1 MSDDDMPPRRTSVE
15 GTPLKACEERA
26 AVVRLALAQAM
37 PYGQAGPSNT
47 DIMNKLESLMGAVAL
62 QEDLRVSQ
70 VETLESMRAVVADE
84 LTPILTELGAIK
96 EHGVSKSDVKD
107 VVEPMK
113 DQIAKLQ
120 LQVQS
125 LERGSSSLR
134 TSSRND
140 PAHLRLAF
148 TGFTDESLDRRV
160 ALLTG
165 FMKAHIPGERFA
177 TIDTAMSGP
186 RDNRKA
192 ANVSFVQFH
201 TEAARDR
208 ALELVKAKSAELKND
223 SGGNLRIE
231 RARTEAQRERNWVMR
246 KAEEILKDSLKGQ
259 DPDIKYHVAKGQRK
273 LTANGQDAFVQPN
286 GERGR
291 FVGSYAPLQV
301 PP

>member
-1 MSDDDMPPRRTSVE
+1 MSDDDMPPRRTSAD

-26 AVVRLALAQAM
+26 AAVRLALAQAPLM

-62 QEDLRVSQ
+62 KEDLRVSQ
-70 VETLESMRAVVADE
+70 VETLKSMRAFVADE
-84 LTPILTELGAIK
+84 LTPIWTELGAIK

-120 LQVQS
+120 LQVPS

-160 ALLTG
+160 ELLTG

-177 TIDTAMSGP
+177 TVDTAMNGP

-192 ANVSFVQFH
+192 ANVSFVQCLLFSSTRRLLEIAH
-201 TEAARDR
+201 WSWSEQR
-208 ALELVKAKSAELKND
+208 APS
-223 SGGNLRIE
+223 
-231 RARTEAQRERNWVMR
+231 
-246 KAEEILKDSLKGQ
+246 
-259 DPDIKYHVAKGQRK
+259 
-273 LTANGQDAFVQPN
+273 
-286 GERGR
+286 
-291 FVGSYAPLQV
+291 
-301 PP
+301 